1 MLPFSGARV
10 LLRWCDSYH
19 RRTQPGISPHPQP
32 FSQAWEKGAEG
43 GMRVAVL
50 SNGLTLPARL
60 PVYWPE
66 RGANVCNSSAALA
79 RNCVAGSHR

>member
-1 MLPFSGARV
+1 MGRVFCCDGATATTAVRSQE
-10 LLRWCDSYH
+10 LALI
-19 RRTQPGISPHPQP
+19 PSPSPQP
-32 FSQAWEKGAEG
+32 FSHAWEKGAEG